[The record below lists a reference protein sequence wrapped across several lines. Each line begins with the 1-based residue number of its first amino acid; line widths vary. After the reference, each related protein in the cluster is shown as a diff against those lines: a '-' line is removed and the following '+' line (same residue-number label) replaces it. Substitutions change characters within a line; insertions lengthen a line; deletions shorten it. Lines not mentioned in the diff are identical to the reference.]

1 MHDLIDLDHILERND
16 KKYAVISFRTKVL
29 WNVTCILAR
38 RKTVIPVKGRRETR
52 RIWAFV
58 NCMY

>member
-29 WNVTCILAR
+29 
-38 RKTVIPVKGRRETR
+38 
-52 RIWAFV
+52 
-58 NCMY
+58 